1 MSNFENELKLS
12 LVEAAGWRDALFAA
26 GHLDEE
32 AAASMPDTYREAQT
46 EAFNQDWHFAV
57 EEVNR

>member
-1 MSNFENELKLS
+1 MSSFEDELKLS
-12 LVEAAGWRDALFAA
+12 IVEAAGWRDALLVA

-32 AAASMPDTYREAQT
+32 TAASMPDTYREAQI